1 MQAQK
6 AVGKRKRR
14 ALLTDDLKA
23 MNAYMN
29 RVALVTFS
37 FSDTGKEPLGAAFA
51 QIEDRKYEAT
61 PAGRGIPTERIR
73 KYGFAP

>member
-1 MQAQK
+1 
-6 AVGKRKRR
+6 
-14 ALLTDDLKA
+14 
-23 MNAYMN
+23 MN

-61 PAGRGIPTERIR
+61 LAGRGIPTERIR
-73 KYGFAP
+73 KYGFAF